1 MMFIE
6 AEKAFV
12 KEVFP
17 KLASITDITPYS
29 REYLNR
35 LMLHPEYYTHI
46 YARILTFAQSATP
59 SQKITTLL
67 DYGGGTGLLSAFAL
81 FAGIP
86 HVYYMDIFPDAA
98 SDAQRIG
105 AHLQLQANSYLTGE
119 MQSLPQP
126 ADAIVSMD
134 VIEHI
139 YHLPSFFNNSVLHH
153 PHAVHAHSTGAN
165 PYHPVIRRRLQL
177 MQHRNEWKGQT
188 PPPGAKPTDI
198 FEPYIHIRKQ
208 LIHQQFPFI
217 KADDLQQLSIA
228 SRGLQKED
236 IFAMVTQFLETGSI
250 PKPIAHPTNTCNP
263 LNGNWSERLL
273 TLKEVRHFAA
283 PFRLNGKL
291 NTIGYNT
298 NKKSM
303 MARVAAQLLNMAGS
317 LGGPYIHPLM
327 VFLMTPDGAPS
338 LNPPVPPPAPQ

>member
-1 MMFIE
+1 MFIE

-17 KLASITDITPYS
+17 KLASITNITPYS

-46 YARILTFAQSATP
+46 YARILTYAQSASP
-59 SQKITTLL
+59 FQKITTLM

-86 HVYYMDIFPDAA
+86 HVYYVDIFPDAT

-105 AHLQLQANSYLTGE
+105 AHLQLQANRYLNGE
-119 MQSLPQP
+119 MQSLPAQV
-126 ADAIVSMD
+126 DAIVSMD

-139 YHLPSFFNNSVLHH
+139 YHLPTFFKNSVLYH

-177 MQHRNEWKGQT
+177 MQYTNEWKGQK

-198 FEPYIHIRKQ
+198 FEPYIRIRKQ

-217 KADDLQQLSIA
+217 KPDDLQQLSIA
-228 SRGLQKED
+228 SRGLQQED
-236 IFAMVTQFLETGSI
+236 IFAMVTQFLETGSM
-250 PKPIAHPTNTCNP
+250 PKPLSHPTNTCNP

-273 TLKEVRHFAA
+273 TLREIRHVAA
-283 PFRLNGKL
+283 PFHLSVKL
-291 NTIGYNT
+291 KTIGYNP
-298 NKKSM
+298 NKKST
-303 MARVAAQLLNMAGS
+303 MAKVAAQLLNMVGS
-317 LGGPYIHPLM
+317 VCGPYIHPLM
-327 VFLMTPDGAPS
+327 VFLMTPDDAPS
-338 LNPPVPPPAPQ
+338 SNPPVPPPAPQ